1 MLSAVSR
8 NQGPRA
14 WHIVDALKLAYGVM
28 MLGGVKVFST
38 ADTKV
43 QVEVLRGVVT
53 GVRWDGGRLLGK
65 QCPEEGPHHGRK
77 S

>member
-1 MLSAVSR
+1 
-8 NQGPRA
+8 
-14 WHIVDALKLAYGVM
+14 